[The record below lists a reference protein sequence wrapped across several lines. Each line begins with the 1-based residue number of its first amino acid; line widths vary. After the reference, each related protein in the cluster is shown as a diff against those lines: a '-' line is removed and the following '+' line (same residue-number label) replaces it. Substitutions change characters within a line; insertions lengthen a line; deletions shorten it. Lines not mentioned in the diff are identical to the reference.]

1 MPTAE
6 IIEPQSFAELMQS
19 MPVVWTALLAIGLVV
34 GLVLWTFG
42 GRLAQKG
49 VMLTGFV
56 VGGLGAAALAMGM
69 NGGATPEA
77 VQGAATTAEQA
88 VNISGGGGGL
98 WVLAIGIGGALAGG
112 LLAWLLFRFWMAGT
126 CAVLLAAVVPLS
138 ALIYAG
144 NGPTLSAVQS
154 TQDVTLDALG
164 AGESDPAAE
173 ALRLWQQRSGGGGP
187 PPRGADADETA
198 GNDGAR
204 GVSELFDRE
213 QFFADLQGVWQQQVE
228 EVKLW
233 WAELTPGSRRFLWGG
248 AVVGAGLGLVVGL
261 VLPTL
266 AAGLQSAMVGSVLI
280 LLCGQTLLLKYF
292 PAMEGVVPHSR
303 RGVLLS
309 LGLITLLGVLIQWSL
324 RKKKAD
330 E

>member
-1 MPTAE
+1 MQAMP
-6 IIEPQSFAELMQS
+6 L
-19 MPVVWTALLAIGLVV
+19 VWTALLAIGLAL
-34 GLVLWTFG
+34 GLVLWAFG
-42 GRLAQKG
+42 GRLAHKG

-69 NGGATPEA
+69 TAPPPEVA
-77 VQGAATTAEQA
+77 EGAAGAAGAAEHA
-88 VNISGGGGGL
+88 LNTSGGGGL

-126 CAVLLAAVVPLS
+126 CALLLAAVVPLS

-144 NGPTLSAVQS
+144 NGPTLSAVRGAEGA
-154 TQDVTLDALG
+154 TLEALG
-164 AGESDPAAE
+164 AGESDPGAE
-173 ALRLWQQRSGGGGP
+173 ALRLWRQRTGSPGP
-187 PPRGADADETA
+187 TPGSAGEPSAD
-198 GNDGAR
+198 
-204 GVSELFDRE
+204 GVSEGSGELFDRE
-213 QFFADLQGVWQQQVE
+213 RFFADLQAVWRVQVE
-228 EVKLW
+228 DVNLW
-233 WAELTPGSRRFLWGG
+233 WGEMTPGNRRLLWGG
-248 AVVGAGLGLVVGL
+248 TVVGAGVGLVLGL

-280 LLCGQTLLLKYF
+280 LLCGQTLLLKHV
-292 PAMEGVVPHSR
+292 PAMEGVVPHGR
-303 RGVLLS
+303 RSVLLS